1 MLLAGGFFAVGKTF
15 SSFLDIFSEQV
26 ISSTDFENFRF
37 VETKKELT
45 LYGKNGKNEEAL
57 LIVEK

>member
-1 MLLAGGFFAVGKTF
+1 MAGGVFAVGKVF
-15 SSFLDIFSEQV
+15 SSFLDMFTEQV
-26 ISSTDFENFRF
+26 ISSTDFQNFRF

-45 LYGKNGKNEEAL
+45 LYGKNGKDEEPL